1 MLTVI
6 GVLLTVLAAQAQTT
20 RKFTI
25 DLTDDGKAKMTCYI
39 PSAPSGMAIVGIPG
53 GGYSVLSNSHE
64 GHLASEWL
72 NPQGIAYFVVD
83 YRLPNGDRSLPI
95 GDVEKAF
102 RIVRDSAD
110 VWGINPHNVGIMG
123 FSAGGHL
130 ASVIST
136 HSDFEVRPDFS
147 ILFYPVISMDERLS
161 HKWSCRN
168 FLGEEGQKDKQLVH
182 DFSTQNAVRRHL
194 TPPAIIITA
203 NDDRLVPPVTNG
215 IAYYSAMR
223 SVGNDCSLYVYP
235 SGDHGFGFGPWFP
248 YREQMLQDLG
258 NWLKA
263 RQVPRQDAIRV
274 ACIGN
279 SITDGHGIDMATA
292 YGYPA
297 LLQKKLGNGYWV
309 KNFGVSSRTMLNK
322 GDYPYMNE
330 MAWKD
335 ALAYKPDIVVI
346 KLGTNDSKPHN
357 WQYGNEFR
365 QDLEQMITTLCPA
378 LVQPAKKKGK
388 KAKTAEPVKPQI
400 YLCTPIPAFKSTW
413 EINDSV
419 ITNGII
425 PVQQDVARKY
435 GLHVI
440 DLHTLFSDGADL
452 VLPDGIHPNG
462 KGAERLATIVS
473 EAIGKKM

>member
-147 ILFYPVISMDERLS
+147 ILFYPVISMDERLT

-168 FLGEEGQKDKQLVH
+168 FLGEEGQKDKKLVH

-335 ALAYKPDIVVI
+335 ALAFKPDIVVI

-365 QDLEQMITTLCPA
+365 QNLEQMITTLCPA